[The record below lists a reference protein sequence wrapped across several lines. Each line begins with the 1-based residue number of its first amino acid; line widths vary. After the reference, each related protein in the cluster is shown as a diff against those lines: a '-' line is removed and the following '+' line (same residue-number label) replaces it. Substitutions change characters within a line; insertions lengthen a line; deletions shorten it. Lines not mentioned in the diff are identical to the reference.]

1 MNEPLS
7 VGGNEQQA
15 VNASTSPA
23 ILQRLHQRLLQPY
36 GAINTQQL
44 HCHADRTQTL
54 TTGLMQGSDLPAQIQ
69 SRYQLEKA
77 RLPESVSRFNGQRT
91 ESPGGVHYEMAQR
104 VVSDDIGE
112 TYADERSQIHTLD
125 SHMET
130 VPERGIS
137 SPPKVTRTA
146 PSSIQR
152 KETPTPEIPSTTAR
166 SELFRVSR
174 RAIPSTIL
182 PTISQSIS
190 ESTGTQLN
198 AETKLMRAE
207 YSPDTQIEP
216 SQTPASTVN
225 SPISVQTKSDVYF
238 DSGRQQ
244 ATSNRQPEMVESLVD
259 SSQIRDRTAAV
270 LPTIKVAIPIQ
281 QPESHSLGKI
291 RRSLSTPTQNPQI
304 QKEADIISQKI
315 DVLPTVKSESFKVKP
330 MQPIESSL
338 ENKVL
343 MRAPQNSDSFAESSE
358 LQENDRTPVS
368 PFVKT
373 ESLPSVNLPKVKI
386 SATQLSSIASPI
398 VQSKFLSLSPKSGS
412 PISGSSISGNQERGV
427 SREGNFLPP
436 FVKPTLIQRQED
448 IAAPAEPPTPAIPP
462 AAPPAATPASRE
474 VDVAEIAEQ
483 VSRIL
488 GRQMIV
494 ERERRGLNS

>member
-54 TTGLMQGSDLPAQIQ
+54 TTRLMQRSDLPAQIQ
-69 SRYQLEKA
+69 SHYQLEKA
-77 RLPESVSRFNGQRT
+77 RSPEWVSRFNGQRT
-91 ESPGGVHYEMAQR
+91 ESPGGIHYEMAQR

-112 TYADERSQIHTLD
+112 TYADERSQIQILD

-130 VPERGIS
+130 VPERAIS
-137 SPPKVTRTA
+137 SPPKVTPTA

-198 AETKLMRAE
+198 AETELMRAE
-207 YSPDTQIEP
+207 SSTPDTQIEP
-216 SQTPASTVN
+216 SGTPASTVN
-225 SPISVQTKSDVYF
+225 SPISVQTKSEVYF

-259 SSQIRDRTAAV
+259 SRQIRDRTADV

-304 QKEADIISQKI
+304 QKGADIISQKI
-315 DVLPTVKSESFKVKP
+315 DVLPTVKSEIFKVKP

-343 MRAPQNSDSFAESSE
+343 MRSPQSSDSFAETSE

-368 PFVKT
+368 QFLKT

-386 SATQLSSIASPI
+386 SATQLSSTASPI
-398 VQSKFLSLSPKSGS
+398 VQSKFLSISPK
-412 PISGSSISGNQERGV
+412 SGSSISGNQKWGV
-427 SREGNFLPP
+427 SSEGNFSPP

-462 AAPPAATPASRE
+462 APPPAATPASRE